1 LNARAEVFDA
11 ICGAMPAEL
20 AERLRD
26 SVRRQPSKDDFA
38 QARSELVAEILDGK
52 TRGGFDLN
60 ACLDC
65 EFNSDGYTGT
75 VNDLAALMLGVG
87 GEEGMSRMEAATATR
102 YAVETLAAQIVAK
115 HLPESAVSDR
125 AWAISNEREGS

>member
-1 LNARAEVFDA
+1 MNARAFANMSVERALVAFDKP
-11 ICGAMPAEL
+11 IPL
-20 AERLRD
+20 
-26 SVRRQPSKDDFA
+26 PSAADRK
-38 QARSELVAEILDGK
+38 QAREELCIEILSGE
-52 TRGGFDLN
+52 TRGGFDFR

-75 VNDLAALMLGVG
+75 VNDLAALMLGVS

-115 HLPESAVSDR
+115 HIPEHVIAERAQQIANDR
-125 AWAISNEREGS
+125 EDA

>member
-1 LNARAEVFDA
+1 MNARADFA
-11 ICGAMPAEL
+11 NMSPEL
-20 AERLRD
+20 AEVLRD
-26 SVRRQPSKDDFA
+26 KPLPQPSKGDVA
-38 QARSELVAEILDGK
+38 QARSELIAEILDGK